1 MIKPTEKDFQ
11 EACEYLVGS
20 PRCWERIKAEAR
32 SRAVLRL
39 LSINQ
44 HETELALTEA
54 KSFSGENISGENID
68 AYLKVQDRISRLFKD
83 HDKLMRIAEVST

>member
-1 MIKPTEKDFQ
+1 MTPSIEPTEKDFQ

-32 SRAVLRL
+32 RRAVLRL

-54 KSFSGENISGENID
+54 KSFSGENID
-68 AYLKVQDRISRLFKD
+68 AYLKVQDRISRLFED